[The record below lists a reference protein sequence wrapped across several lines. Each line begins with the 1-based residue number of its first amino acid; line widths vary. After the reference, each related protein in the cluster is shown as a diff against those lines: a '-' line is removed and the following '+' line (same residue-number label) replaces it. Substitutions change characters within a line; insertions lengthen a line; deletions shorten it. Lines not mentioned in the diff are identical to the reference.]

1 MSNLTQPIRLL
12 RSITS
17 ELRQA
22 LPAGTNI
29 HQSQP
34 MGYILSQYKKNM
46 VTQEQLCKHQQEM
59 IFMAETYLT
68 YLSKSQHC
76 MMIKLSF
83 HLLGSQRQ
91 WYDVQQEYH
100 AKGERTV
107 SQTAKMVGFN
117 LPHEPKV
124 ERRGA
129 PKKD

>member
-1 MSNLTQPIRLL
+1 MSNLTQPIKLL

-17 ELRQA
+17 ELRHA

-59 IFMAETYLT
+59 NFMAETYLT
-68 YLSKSQHC
+68 YLS
-76 MMIKLSF
+76 
-83 HLLGSQRQ
+83 SQRQ

-107 SQTAKMVGFN
+107 AQTAKMVGFN

-129 PKKD
+129 PKKE